1 MEFCQDAQFK
11 LEAIPSSTVE
21 YVESLTFLDD
31 IQEKVSNKE
40 DLIFIVT
47 WVFIKENIL
56 QLFSNSLYDGP
67 GNDRNHSLRPVP
79 PKGEKR
85 MTKAKTMRFS
95 FVGSVVI
102 SSVQC
107 YCSSRT
113 YSL

>member
-31 IQEKVSNKE
+31 IQEKVSTNERLNVHRNMSFCRRKY
-40 DLIFIVT
+40 FIT
-47 WVFIKENIL
+47 FQQHTI
-56 QLFSNSLYDGP
+56 YDGP

-79 PKGEKR
+79 QKGENG
-85 MTKAKTMRFS
+85 KARTMPFS
-95 FVGSVVI
+95 FVGSLVI

-107 YCSSRT
+107 YSS
-113 YSL
+113 